1 MYKAKT
7 NVWGRDYTDNLQ
19 KITNYIENKRDK
31 MSKIRNCYNQ
41 TKEVMKKF
49 VDITKDYSNN
59 IVSIAMTLLP
69 NSETVEGKLIQS
81 IQSILL
87 FNSENLIK
95 LINDISNIYKAF
107 KAGSESNG
115 LNDFSIIYQTSF
127 SNVVKLYS
135 EYIDESEMYE
145 KYLIHKELGI
155 LDKEIKN
162 EQNEDKQNENFGFDI
177 INKDYINID
186 KEKRTKKEKNKQKEK
201 IIKGT
206 PFPSQNKVIFK
217 NESLCDNHQKIIDYE
232 KEYLKNVGET
242 NRLIKKLI
250 EFGWNEERLLKIDF
264 YNNCKNFIDKLLDCL
279 NRQKSEYESQLN
291 VIQELNEIIKS
302 EKIEFFYLEAQKYA
316 LHSLSIYMN
325 NRAFQS
331 MKISK
336 NINQKIDKDNFE
348 IDIYKNL
355 KLENIGNII
364 KEMQKNNLEVK
375 KEDLE
380 NYEREKNLYLIEKN
394 TKLIFETDSDLD
406 FTDDDLNKMIE
417 IFKNDKEYILFFLQR
432 LNNDRSRG
440 GLISSMKI
448 YKRVGELFKL
458 INDLVLEKDDLD
470 CFRYISI
477 LSMTYYRNNGND
489 KIYIYEYIKDHQK
502 IKDLDFWKKYLETLI
517 KYDINNTIYSNEDEN
532 NDNKENKEK
541 EMQFKLNFA
550 TFSNILSVINNLA
563 DFGLGKNFI
572 KQFIDFTQK
581 NYTLTEEQKQQINTL
596 LNLYEE
602 KGTSDRKINNV
613 EDNHFNNNKIDNLE
627 ENKENKNNLKE
638 EKYKNDNQQ
647 NDIEEKTPEKIENG
661 SNSYNNE

>member
-316 LHSLSIYMN
+316 LHSISIYMN

-550 TFSNILSVINNLA
+550 TFSNILSVINNLT

>member
-250 EFGWNEERLLKIDF
+250 EFGWNEEKLLKIDF

-316 LHSLSIYMN
+316 LHSISIYMN

-550 TFSNILSVINNLA
+550 TFSNILSVINNLT

>member
-1 MYKAKT
+1 
-7 NVWGRDYTDNLQ
+7 
-19 KITNYIENKRDK
+19 
-31 MSKIRNCYNQ
+31 
-41 TKEVMKKF
+41 
-49 VDITKDYSNN
+49 
-59 IVSIAMTLLP
+59 
-69 NSETVEGKLIQS
+69 
-81 IQSILL
+81 
-87 FNSENLIK
+87 
-95 LINDISNIYKAF
+95 
-107 KAGSESNG
+107 
-115 LNDFSIIYQTSF
+115 
-127 SNVVKLYS
+127 
-135 EYIDESEMYE
+135 
-145 KYLIHKELGI
+145 
-155 LDKEIKN
+155 
-162 EQNEDKQNENFGFDI
+162 
-177 INKDYINID
+177 
-186 KEKRTKKEKNKQKEK
+186 
-201 IIKGT
+201 
-206 PFPSQNKVIFK
+206 
-217 NESLCDNHQKIIDYE
+217 
-232 KEYLKNVGET
+232 
-242 NRLIKKLI
+242 
-250 EFGWNEERLLKIDF
+250 
-264 YNNCKNFIDKLLDCL
+264 
-279 NRQKSEYESQLN
+279 
-291 VIQELNEIIKS
+291 
-302 EKIEFFYLEAQKYA
+302 
-316 LHSLSIYMN
+316 MN

-406 FTDDDLNKMIE
+406 FSDDDLNKMIE

-502 IKDLDFWKKYLETLI
+502 IKNLDFWKKYLETLI

-532 NDNKENKEK
+532 NDNQENKEK

-550 TFSNILSVINNLA
+550 TFSNILSVINNLT

-602 KGTSDRKINNV
+602 KGTSEKKINNV